1 MPNRLLTLDT
11 SRQERPT
18 AIRLGNAYFRI
29 NFMGI
34 FETRPCRF
42 DGDCAQPSLMDCC
55 TAACML
61 DGPLAF
67 QNFRVPLAEA
77 VLTWFSR
84 RLRDLRQRRLRQND
98 HFGADL
104 QRDRRG

>member
-1 MPNRLLTLDT
+1 
-11 SRQERPT
+11 
-18 AIRLGNAYFRI
+18 
-29 NFMGI
+29 
-34 FETRPCRF
+34 
-42 DGDCAQPSLMDCC
+42 MDCC
-55 TAACML
+55 TAAYML

-104 QRDRRG
+104 HAIVEVDHVVVAII